1 MRQRSIVADFL
12 RRPQKPDNRLLEGMF
27 VRAWQDLSRGEYPA
41 AGSLLTWDNRILDL
55 VEAWPK
61 APAR

>member
-1 MRQRSIVADFL
+1 
-12 RRPQKPDNRLLEGMF
+12 MF